1 MLNSILSIH
10 WMYVSVIKTYKTVST
25 SKPIGLNISKKTL
38 IFHIKVR
45 KWIVVLTR
53 LDRIYRPNRI

>member
-1 MLNSILSIH
+1 MPNSILSIH
-10 WMYVSVIKTYKTVST
+10 WMYVLVIKTYKTVST
-25 SKPIGLNISKKTL
+25 NKPIGLNISKKTL

-53 LDRIYRPNRI
+53 LGRIYRPNRI